1 MLKVYLK
8 LARRVFTKNRHFLL
22 FNITNLSLGI
32 ICGIIVLLYL
42 LNYLSFDKH
51 HLNYSRIYRLGYE
64 LTTTADGKS
73 MKDAR
78 SSEKIGPMLLSE
90 CPEVESYVRFRP
102 LEKAI
107 VKYSEKSFIEDDI
120 LYADTS
126 IFNIFTH
133 KFIVGSASTCFEK
146 TNSIVLTCNMA
157 NKYFGDANPIGKIL
171 EIGSDNYEVSGIIED
186 LPDNIHLKFSALI
199 NFVPLGTQW
208 FTRTCYTYLLIN
220 ENADAEG
227 IYAKYPQLFEKHM
240 SEQAKRVNAYIDIKM
255 EPLAGIHYNS
265 DLPHDFPQ
273 GNKMYIYIFAIVGLF
288 IVFITSINYINMST
302 AFAGNRA
309 KEIGI
314 KKVFGESVKT
324 LRIYFLIESVLIT
337 LIAYLLSIIV
347 VRLIIDSDSLYQI
360 FNVRLHFRLF
370 QNFDLYIIT
379 MGLAIIIGLIS
390 GLYPA
395 FYLSSLSF
403 TGTGRSGSGQKR
415 GASFFKKFL
424 IVFQFVLSI
433 SVLVGV
439 LAMNKQI
446 SYVNSRDLG
455 YNRDNLIIIPV
466 DNLESSA
473 ISLLEE
479 KLHRNPDIVSVSS
492 SYLLPNSEDYMCNFK
507 VETESG
513 FEEQLFNWSIVGPDY
528 FKTMEVQFIEG
539 RDFNKDFAS
548 DANAAYIVNKSFLQH
563 YGWNNAVD
571 KRMQIINGGYFRWP
585 EGKIVGVINDFNI
598 ASLHK
603 EIEPMIFVML
613 PGGYLHIRTS
623 SRANIELTLD
633 SIESDWT
640 EIAPGEELNYTFM
653 NDHLSDSYLTEINQ
667 FSLVKIFSVICII
680 LSCLGLIGLSAY
692 TIYKRTREVAIRKQ
706 LGASIIQI
714 IMVLYKDIAVLIL
727 LATII
732 TIPLSG
738 WVVNLWL
745 DSFAYRVGIGGMIF
759 VFSSL
764 IAFLIGFLSVL
775 YHSLKVAYINP
786 VEILK
791 CE

>member
-8 LARRVFTKNRHFLL
+8 LAKRVFAKNRHFLL

-32 ICGIIVLLYL
+32 ICGIVVLLYL

-51 HLNYSRIYRLGYE
+51 HLNHSRIYRLGYE
-64 LTTTADGKS
+64 LTTTADGRS

-102 LEKAI
+102 LEKVI
-107 VKYSEKSFIEDDI
+107 VKYNDKSFSEDDI

-133 KFIVGSASTCFEK
+133 KFIVGSANTCFEK
-146 TNSIVLTCNMA
+146 INSIVLTGRMA

-171 EIGSDNYEVSGIIED
+171 EIGSDTYEVSGIIED
-186 LPDNIHLKFSALI
+186 LPDNVHLKFSALL
-199 NFVPLGTQW
+199 NFVPVGTQW

-240 SEQAKRVNAYIDIKM
+240 SEQAKRVKAYIDIRL

-265 DLPHDFPQ
+265 DLPHDFPK

-337 LIAYLLSIIV
+337 LSAYLVSVIV

-360 FNVRLHFRLF
+360 FNERLHFRLF
-370 QNFDLYIIT
+370 HNLDLYLIT
-379 MGLAIIIGLIS
+379 MGLAILIGLIS

-395 FYLSSLSF
+395 FYLSSISF

-446 SYVNSRDLG
+446 SYLNSRDLG
-455 YNRDNLIIIPV
+455 YNRDNLILIPV
-466 DNLESSA
+466 DNLEPSA

-479 KLHRNPDIVSVSS
+479 KLLRDPGIVSLSS
-492 SYLLPNSEDYMCNFK
+492 SYLLPNSEEYMCNFK

-513 FEEQLFNWSIVGPDY
+513 LEEQLFNWSIVGPDY

-548 DANAAYIVNKSFLQH
+548 DANSAYIVNESFLQH
-563 YGWNNAVD
+563 YGWNSAVD

-585 EGKIVGVINDFNI
+585 EGKIIGVIKDFNI

-623 SRANIELTLD
+623 NANIELTLGG
-633 SIESDWT
+633 IESAWT

-653 NDHLSDSYLTEINQ
+653 NEHLSDSYLTEINQ
-667 FSLVKIFSVICII
+667 FRLVKIFSVICII

-692 TIYKRTREVAIRKQ
+692 TISKRTKEVAIRKQ
-706 LGASIIQI
+706 LGASIAQI

-727 LATII
+727 LAIII

-738 WVVNLWL
+738 WAVNLWL
-745 DSFAYRVGIGGMIF
+745 DSFAYRIRVGGMIF
-759 VFSSL
+759 VFSTL
-764 IAFLIGFLSVL
+764 IAFLMGFLSVL
-775 YHSLKVAYINP
+775 YHSLKLAYINP
-786 VEILK
+786 VETLK

>member
-8 LARRVFTKNRHFLL
+8 LARRIFSKNRHFLL

-32 ICGIIVLLYL
+32 ICGIVVLLYL

-51 HLNYSRIYRLGYE
+51 HLNHSRIYRLGYE
-64 LTTTADGKS
+64 LTTTADGRS

-90 CPEVESYVRFRP
+90 CPELESYVRFRP
-102 LEKAI
+102 LEKAV
-107 VKYSEKSFIEDDI
+107 VKYKDKSFIEDDI

-146 TNSIVLTCNMA
+146 LNSIVLTGSLA

-171 EIGSDNYEVSGIIED
+171 EIGSDTYEVSGVIED
-186 LPDNIHLKFSALI
+186 LPDNVHLKFSALL

-208 FTRTCYTYLLIN
+208 FTRTCYTYLLIH
-220 ENADAEG
+220 ENADVEG

-240 SEQAKRVNAYIDIKM
+240 SDQAKRIKAYIDIKL
-255 EPLAGIHYNS
+255 EPLTGIHYSS

-337 LIAYLLSIIV
+337 LSAYLVSVVV

-379 MGLAIIIGLIS
+379 MGLAIFIGLIS

-395 FYLSSLSF
+395 FRLSSISF
-403 TGTGRSGSGQKR
+403 TGKGRSGSGKKS

-424 IVFQFVLSI
+424 IVFQFVLSV

-446 SYVNSRDLG
+446 NYVNSKDLG
-455 YNRDNLIIIPV
+455 FNRDNIILIPV
-466 DNLESSA
+466 DNLEISA
-473 ISLLEE
+473 LSLLEE
-479 KLHRNPDIVSVSS
+479 KLIRNTDIVSVSS
-492 SYLLPNSEDYMCNFK
+492 SYLLPNSEEYMCNFK
-507 VETESG
+507 VESESG

-548 DANAAYIVNKSFLQH
+548 DAKAAYIVNESFLQH
-563 YGWNNAVD
+563 YGWNSAVD

-585 EGKIVGVINDFNI
+585 EGKIIGVIKDFNI

-623 SRANIELTLD
+623 NANIELTLD
-633 SIESDWT
+633 GIESAWT
-640 EIAPGEELNYTFM
+640 EISPGEELNYTLM

-667 FSLVKIFSVICII
+667 FRLVKIFSVICII

-692 TIYKRTREVAIRKQ
+692 TISKRTREVAIRKQ
-706 LGASIIQI
+706 LGASIVQI

-727 LATII
+727 IAII
-732 TIPLSG
+732 FTIPLSG
-738 WVVNLWL
+738 WAVNLWL
-745 DSFAYRVGIGGMIF
+745 DSFAYRIRIGGIIY
-759 VFSSL
+759 VFSTL
-764 IAFLIGFLSVL
+764 VAFLIGFLSVL
-775 YHSLKVAYINP
+775 YHSLRVAYINP
-786 VEILK
+786 VDTLK